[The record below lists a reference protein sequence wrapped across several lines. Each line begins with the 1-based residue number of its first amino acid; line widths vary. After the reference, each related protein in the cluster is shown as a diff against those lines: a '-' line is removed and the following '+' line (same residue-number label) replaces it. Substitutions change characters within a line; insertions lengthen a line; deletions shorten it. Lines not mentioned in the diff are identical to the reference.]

1 MKETCNSQV
10 STADPGRPRKKRKG
24 GLSFSTSKQRRRR
37 ELRKKEKTCTE
48 GSEPQTDLSK
58 TDGEVEIGASSRNEE
73 LKPIDEEMED
83 SGSREPTMAD
93 SDHRSN
99 SNKSGSEEEPKED
112 SISTVSLGCGF
123 YALGSD
129 TYLGYVKNGTRR

>member
-10 STADPGRPRKKRKG
+10 STADPGRPRKKGKG

-37 ELRKKEKTCTE
+37 ELRKKEQTCTE
-48 GSEPQTDLSK
+48 GSEPLTDLSK
-58 TDGEVEIGASSRNEE
+58 TGTEVEMGASSRNEE
-73 LKPIDEEMED
+73 LNPIEEERED
-83 SGSREPTMAD
+83 SGSREPMMAE

-112 SISTVSLGCGF
+112 SINTVSLGCGF

-129 TYLGYVKNGTRR
+129 TYLGYFKNGITR

>member
-10 STADPGRPRKKRKG
+10 STGDPGRPRKKRKG

-37 ELRKKEKTCTE
+37 ELKKKEQTCTE
-48 GSEPQTDLSK
+48 GSEPQTDLTK
-58 TDGEVEIGASSRNEE
+58 TGGEERGSSSRNEE

-93 SDHRSN
+93 SEHRSN
-99 SNKSGSEEEPKED
+99 SNKSGSAEEAKED
-112 SISTVSLGCGF
+112 SINTVSLGCGV
-123 YALGSD
+123 YTLGSD
-129 TYLGYVKNGTRR
+129 TYVGYLKNGTRS

>member
-1 MKETCNSQV
+1 MKEPSNSQV
-10 STADPGRPRKKRKG
+10 LTADPGRPRKKKKG

-37 ELRKKEKTCTE
+37 ELRKKEQTCTE
-48 GSEPQTDLSK
+48 GSEPPTDLSK
-58 TDGEVEIGASSRNEE
+58 TGGEVEIGAYSRNEE
-73 LKPIDEEMED
+73 LNPINEERED
-83 SGSREPTMAD
+83 SGSREPTMAE
-93 SDHRSN
+93 SNHRSN

-129 TYLGYVKNGTRR
+129 TYLGYFKNGMRR